1 MYVISN
7 STPLIALS
15 KIHRL
20 DLLKQYFDAISIPEE
35 VYDEVV
41 TRGGMLYGANEVE
54 QAPWIHV
61 VSIKNKTAVEAL
73 CLTVDRGEA
82 EAIVCAL
89 ETRALLIIDDRDGR
103 NAASRLGVQ
112 ITGTIGVLLM
122 AAQDGMIN
130 FKRELDLLISEGF
143 RISEREYRRMLDLA
157 GEE

>member
-1 MYVISN
+1 MNVVSN

-15 KIHRL
+15 RIHRL
-20 DLLKQYFDAISIPEE
+20 DLLEHYFGAISIPEE

-41 TRGGMLYGANEVE
+41 TRGGMLYGADEVE
-54 QAPWIHV
+54 HASWIHV

-82 EAIVCAL
+82 EAIVCAR
-89 ETRALLIIDDRDGR
+89 ETCALLIIDDRDGR

-112 ITGTIGVLLM
+112 VTGTIGVLLM
-122 AAQDGMIN
+122 AAQDGMID
-130 FKRELDLLISEGF
+130 FKRELDVLISEGF

-157 GEE
+157 GKE